1 MGLGG
6 VDLRGEGGGGVSQ
19 TKKKRERRK
28 MSEEEIHCEEETWLM
43 KSVLT
48 G

>member
-1 MGLGG
+1 MGG
-6 VDLRGEGGGGVSQ
+6 RGGVSQ

-28 MSEEEIHCEEETWLM
+28 MGREEIHCEEETWLM
-43 KSVLT
+43 KSVLK

>member
-1 MGLGG
+1 MGLG
-6 VDLRGEGGGGVSQ
+6 VDLREGGGVSQ

-28 MSEEEIHCEEETWLM
+28 ISREEIHCEEETWLM